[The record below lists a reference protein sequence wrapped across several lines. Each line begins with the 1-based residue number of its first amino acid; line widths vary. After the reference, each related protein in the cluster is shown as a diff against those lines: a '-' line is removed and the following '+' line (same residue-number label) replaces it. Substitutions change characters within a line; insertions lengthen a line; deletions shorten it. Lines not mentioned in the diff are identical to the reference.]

1 MKNDNEPL
9 SSSRKLDPRLTPL
22 PMQKVLINKFGKY
35 DQTIQEVEREFQIQ
49 PKDKG
54 NLQNL
59 LEAQTLGFLANIM
72 SGFDQN
78 PLKDFEDAK
87 FASKSHGLI
96 TSYSA
101 NTH

>member
-1 MKNDNEPL
+1 MGSGEKM
-9 SSSRKLDPRLTPL
+9 S
-22 PMQKVLINKFGKY
+22 ING
-35 DQTIQEVEREFQIQ
+35 
-49 PKDKG
+49 
-54 NLQNL
+54 L
-59 LEAQTLGFLANIM
+59 
-72 SGFDQN
+72 N

>member
-1 MKNDNEPL
+1 M
-9 SSSRKLDPRLTPL
+9 
-22 PMQKVLINKFGKY
+22 INFKS
-35 DQTIQEVEREFQIQ
+35 DLNPIQSII
-49 PKDKG
+49 
-54 NLQNL
+54 
-59 LEAQTLGFLANIM
+59 EAQLKGFIQGGNFLGGM
-72 SGFDQN
+72 GSGQQDYQY

>member
-1 MKNDNEPL
+1 MH
-9 SSSRKLDPRLTPL
+9 
-22 PMQKVLINKFGKY
+22 
-35 DQTIQEVEREFQIQ
+35 
-49 PKDKG
+49 KG
-54 NLQNL
+54 NVPSIID
-59 LEAQTLGFLANIM
+59 AHSLGLTRFLGGDG
-72 SGFDQN
+72 SPSDPN